1 MGEGPRALFE
11 AMANAVAATK
21 PTSSRPPIP
30 TNAKTNTPLQRYPHR
45 ANAIPLRP
53 SPPLRLDIP
62 KPLGNNLSC
71 IHYFLLATN
80 YILCDPVKLTQREY
94 AYRHIRNKVAVGT
107 VAAGERIYPAVL
119 AREIGMSLIPV
130 REAIGQLQ
138 SEGLV
143 VNKPHRGIFVKEI
156 ERRDLVDL
164 IEFRTTLECAAA
176 ANAARRINVV
186 QLSELGERW
195 QDLCRAMMPFD
206 VPRGAKLDDLSQL
219 LQTWHLADLAF
230 HMLLFRAAG
239 NRRAIRAM
247 EDTHVIIRMF
257 GQRVYNPAAW
267 TDPAAYTAESLR
279 VHADVY
285 EAVRQHDPKAA
296 RRSMAVH
303 MRRTSKNLL
312 AHFDWLQRHKDAA
325 ETGTDDFPDSMR
337 ESIRDI
343 QIRDESRPSR
353 DSGLENKNEA
363 EE

>member
-1 MGEGPRALFE
+1 MSLRHSVRSHDQLRSSDRANVFTTPHS
-11 AMANAVAATK
+11 NQRQGK
-21 PTSSRPPIP
+21 
-30 TNAKTNTPLQRYPHR
+30 TPLQSYRSR
-45 ANAIPLRP
+45 ANAIPLQP
-53 SPPLRLDIP
+53 SQPPTIDISTP
-62 KPLGNNLSC
+62 NVHNPYYL
-71 IHYFLLATN
+71 HYFPLYTN
-80 YILCDPVKLTQREY
+80 YILGDLVKLTQREN
-94 AYRHIRNKVAVGT
+94 AYRHIRNKVATGL
-107 VAAGERIYPAVL
+107 VAAGERIYPAIL
-119 AREIGMSLIPV
+119 AREIGISLIPV

-143 VNKPHRGIFVKEI
+143 VHKPHRGIFVKEI

-186 QLSELGERW
+186 QLSELDERW

-206 VPRGAKLDDLSQL
+206 VPRGAKLNDLSQL

-285 EAVRQHDPKAA
+285 EAVRRHDPKAA

-312 AHFDWLQRHKDAA
+312 ARFDWLQRHRDAVA
-325 ETGTDDFPDSMR
+325 AQSGDFPDLM
-337 ESIRDI
+337 
-343 QIRDESRPSR
+343 R
-353 DSGLENKNEA
+353 DSVREIYS
-363 EE
+363 